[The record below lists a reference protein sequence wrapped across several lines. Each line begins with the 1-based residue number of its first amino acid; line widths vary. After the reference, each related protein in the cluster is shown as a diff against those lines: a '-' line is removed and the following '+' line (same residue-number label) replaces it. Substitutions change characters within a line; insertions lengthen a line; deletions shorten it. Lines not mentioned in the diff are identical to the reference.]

1 MGLDITSSDNEKS
14 FRIGYLSFTVMRSF
28 FVLHYSK
35 ELYYKYREI
44 IDRLGFCSDEEWENV
59 YNNVN
64 NLDILLKHSDCDGE
78 LSSDECKLL
87 INSLFVDEEKIKSL
101 SYADEEYRNRMIR
114 LMYEFITLIRY
125 CAENDDVELI
135 FG

>member
-1 MGLDITSSDNEKS
+1 MGLDITSSDYEKS
-14 FRIGYLSFTVMRSF
+14 FHIGYMSFSVMRSF

-44 IDRLGFCSDEEWENV
+44 MDRLGFCSDEEWENV
-59 YNNVN
+59 CDNVN

>member
-14 FRIGYLSFTVMRSF
+14 FRIGYLSFSVMRSF

-59 YNNVN
+59 CNNVN

>member
-1 MGLDITSSDNEKS
+1 MGLDITSSDNEKT
-14 FRIGYLSFTVMRSF
+14 FRIGYSSFTLMRSL

-35 ELYYKYREI
+35 ELYYKYFEI
-44 IDRLGFCSDEEWENV
+44 ICRLGFCSDEEWENV
-59 YNNVN
+59 CNNVN

-87 INSLFVDEEKIKSL
+87 INSLFVDEEKIRAL
-101 SYADEEYRNRMIR
+101 STEKNEYYERMIKS
-114 LMYEFITLIRY
+114 MYEFITLIRY